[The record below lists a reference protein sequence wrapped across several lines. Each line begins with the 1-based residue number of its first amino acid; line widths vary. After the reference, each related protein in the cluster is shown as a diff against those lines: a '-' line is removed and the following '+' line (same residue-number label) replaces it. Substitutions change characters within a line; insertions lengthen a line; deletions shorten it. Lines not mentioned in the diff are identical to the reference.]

1 MFSRPVAKV
10 KIRLINLDRST
21 DRLAAF
27 SARNSHL
34 TTLSRFRAVEGAT
47 LDLASLVRI
56 NLIEPAILDHY
67 TPGGIGCALS
77 HLALWDQA
85 ISSGEPLTICEDDAI
100 FHRSFESSAQE
111 ILDRLP
117 AGWDFVMWGWN
128 FDAVLAYDILP
139 GISSCIAY
147 LDQAGLRQA
156 IHEFQDQRIVPGI
169 YPLQRAFGLLCYTVS
184 PEGARRLRD
193 HCLPLRPMKVA
204 FPGFNGLAEND
215 GIDVMT
221 NQAYPSLN
229 AYITVPPLVV
239 TENRKGAATTV
250 QTGRSA
256 YAVAGAAWAA
266 TPDALAALQRRG

>member
-1 MFSRPVAKV
+1 VAKV
-10 KIRLINLDRST
+10 KIRLVNLDRST

-27 SARNSHL
+27 TARNSHL
-34 TTLSRFRAVEGAT
+34 KTLSRFRAVDGAT
-47 LDLASLVRI
+47 IDLATLARI
-56 NLIEPAILDHY
+56 KLIDPAILPHY
-67 TPGGIGCALS
+67 TPGAIGCALS

-85 ISSGEPLTICEDDAI
+85 ITDGEPLTICEDDAI
-100 FHRSFESSAQE
+100 FHHAFESSAQE

-117 AGWDFVMWGWN
+117 PGWDLVMWGWN
-128 FDAVLAYDILP
+128 FDTVLAYDILP

-147 LDQAGLRQA
+147 LDQAGLRRA
-156 IHEFQDQRIVPGI
+156 IDEFQDRRISPGV
-169 YPLQRAFGLLCYTVS
+169 YPLQRAFGLVCYTVS
-184 PEGARRLRD
+184 PAGARRLRE

-204 FPGFNGLAEND
+204 FPGFHGLVENN

-221 NQAYPSLN
+221 NQAYPSLS
-229 AYITVPPLVV
+229 AYVAVPPLVV

-266 TPDALAALQRRG
+266 TSDVQTALQRPG